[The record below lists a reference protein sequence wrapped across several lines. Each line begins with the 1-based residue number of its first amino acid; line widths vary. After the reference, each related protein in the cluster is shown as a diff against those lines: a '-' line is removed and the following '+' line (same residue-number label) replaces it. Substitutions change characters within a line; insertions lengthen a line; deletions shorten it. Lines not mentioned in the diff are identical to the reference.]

1 MPSLVWNTHNQP
13 RRIFGWRDILSN
25 WAYTQQTP
33 SYVQSVLNNLQLV
46 VIRANSYPLSHFTD
60 FLNHEQEGIAWFLYE
75 VITYR
80 SIEGTIELAYVKGLL
95 DLIDDLDVPFPL
107 FLNSP
112 EGSIR
117 HFVEDNLSN
126 EELEYVDMVPPLI
139 PIPHSAY
146 TNLPPPAFPVHRTAP
161 APAPPAASPAPPAPA
176 STVRLSHTAPVFT
189 PAATK
194 KSSPYPM
201 KIRVLRKSYNHD
213 MNMDDVISLQEKG
226 KGLYDLKYY
235 DQESKVYT
243 KVNNM
248 SGTEVMKYLSNT
260 LRLLTLDKDPFDK
273 LQLIMPNSPSVMLNI
288 DDLTSQTRDLIYDS
302 VEVMMD
308 NWPVKV

>member
-1 MPSLVWNTHNQP
+1 
-13 RRIFGWRDILSN
+13 
-25 WAYTQQTP
+25 
-33 SYVQSVLNNLQLV
+33 
-46 VIRANSYPLSHFTD
+46 
-60 FLNHEQEGIAWFLYE
+60 
-75 VITYR
+75 
-80 SIEGTIELAYVKGLL
+80 
-95 DLIDDLDVPFPL
+95 
-107 FLNSP
+107 
-112 EGSIR
+112 
-117 HFVEDNLSN
+117 
-126 EELEYVDMVPPLI
+126 
-139 PIPHSAY
+139 
-146 TNLPPPAFPVHRTAP
+146 
-161 APAPPAASPAPPAPA
+161 
-176 STVRLSHTAPVFT
+176 
-189 PAATK
+189 
-194 KSSPYPM
+194 
-201 KIRVLRKSYNHD
+201 
-213 MNMDDVISLQEKG
+213 MDDVISLQEKG